1 MSSVS
6 ELDLS
11 HLAIE
16 KPEFAVDPTPY
27 FEAARRQHPWLAKCN
42 VGYVVTEYTAMKEIL
57 HKDDKVRMP
66 SEQIVDIMGARGT
79 GWGRFTEEMMLSKS
93 GADHARLRGSVA
105 AAFTP
110 RSVNRLRPVMQN
122 VVSALLDE
130 WAPKGA
136 FDFAEFAAHF
146 PIRVMFGLMGA
157 DPAALPSI
165 RSSLEVQGSSFSL
178 EAWRM
183 PVIEEAYQV
192 LWNFV
197 DRVIVE
203 RGPNI
208 GKGDL
213 LDDLIAAN
221 TSGAMNDEELR
232 IMLVFLFAAGYDT
245 SKNLLTLTMHSMLS
259 VPKIWARCAEDR
271 PYCNK
276 VVEEQLRL
284 TSPSNLYRLVTEE
297 FEYRG
302 VRFQKDSMIIIPV
315 TMAGRDP
322 AVFQQPTTFD
332 PDRGDRE
339 RHLAF
344 GRGMHIC
351 LGQYLARAQAEE
363 GVHLM
368 AQRITNPR
376 LAGEVTWR
384 PFPGVWGIRS
394 LPIEFDP
401 APRRSQ
407 PGRSAELAD
416 GEVRE

>member
-6 ELDLS
+6 ELELS

-16 KPEFAVDPTPY
+16 NPEFGVDPLPY
-27 FEAARRQHPWLAKCN
+27 FEQARRQHPWLAKCN

-57 HKDDKVRMP
+57 HKDDKLRMP

-79 GWGRFTEEMMLSKS
+79 GWGRFVEEMMLSKS

-178 EAWRM
+178 ETWRM

-192 LWNFV
+192 LWKFV

-203 RGPNI
+203 RGPKTA
-208 GKGDL
+208 KGDL

-245 SKNLLTLTMHSMLS
+245 SKNLLTLTMRSMLNA
-259 VPKIWARCAEDR
+259 PKIWLRCAEDR
-271 PYCNK
+271 PYCDK
-276 VVEEQLRL
+276 VVDEQLRCA
-284 TSPSNLYRLVTEE
+284 SPSNLYRLVTED

-302 VRFQKDSMIIIPV
+302 VRFSKGSMIIIPLTV
-315 TMAGRDP
+315 AGQDP
-322 AVFQQPTTFD
+322 TVFQKPMAFE
-332 PDRGDRE
+332 PERGDKD

-363 GVHLM
+363 GLHLI
-368 AQRITNPR
+368 AQRVTNPR

-384 PFPGVWGIRS
+384 PFPGVWGIKT

-401 APRRSQ
+401 APRR
-407 PGRSAELAD
+407 PEATRSAELAD
-416 GEVRE
+416 GKVH